1 MIEKLK
7 YSSLS
12 DSMFNILRLMRL
24 IVIHLKMQM
33 AFKIND
39 NQALLRDFLERML
52 TANYQNASVV
62 FYLYW

>member
-1 MIEKLK
+1 MIEKLN

>member
-12 DSMFNILRLMRL
+12 DSMFNILRLKRL

-39 NQALLRDFLERML
+39 NQTLLRDFLERML
-52 TANYQNASVV
+52 AANYQNASVV

>member
-12 DSMFNILRLMRL
+12 DSMFNILRLKRL

-33 AFKIND
+33 AFKIRQSSGVEGFFRAD
-39 NQALLRDFLERML
+39 VSSKLPER
-52 TANYQNASVV
+52 
-62 FYLYW
+62 

>member
-12 DSMFNILRLMRL
+12 DSMFNILRLKRL

-52 TANYQNASVV
+52 AANYQNASVV

>member
-52 TANYQNASVV
+52 AANYQNASVV

>member
-39 NQALLRDFLERML
+39 NQTLLRDFLERML
-52 TANYQNASVV
+52 AANYQNASVV

>member
-12 DSMFNILRLMRL
+12 DSMFNILRLKRL